1 MKKKY
6 PFIFIFIFLQL
17 AYFFL
22 INDIFYNSPKNLN
35 FSIYIKLLAIVLP
48 KILKKLFSKKE
59 IIPKYF
65 ISNIAIIFN
74 NWCLKWDI
82 FDEKYNRGIL
92 MYIFDFDSMEK
103 IEKHYKDY
111 LDSEIE
117 KYVKKI
123 YDLDSNKLINLG
135 YEYGLDIDCDKNE
148 IIKDLMNIKKI
159 ELLELLEKDID
170 GNIMIK
176 NNEEEPKIQRILKS
190 IQESIGNNGNKETKI
205 EEFKNGNINKN
216 KDIETNYDD
225 IDGEPI

>member
-1 MKKKY
+1 
-6 PFIFIFIFLQL
+6 
-17 AYFFL
+17 
-22 INDIFYNSPKNLN
+22 
-35 FSIYIKLLAIVLP
+35 
-48 KILKKLFSKKE
+48 
-59 IIPKYF
+59 
-65 ISNIAIIFN
+65 
-74 NWCLKWDI
+74 
-82 FDEKYNRGIL
+82 